1 MGKTIFITE
10 KPSVAQEYRK
20 VLKVNQQGKTN
31 GYIEGYSS
39 ALGKDVII
47 TWAVGHLIT
56 MGKPEEQNEEWKTWN
71 VKNLPMI
78 PDTYKYKPN
87 SATYDQYKV
96 VKEQYT
102 RKDIDA
108 IYYAGDSGREGIYIQ
123 ALIRNQI
130 FKTAP
135 KFDERVVWID
145 SYTEESI
152 LNGIKDAK
160 PYSAYQNMID
170 SGYER
175 ARRDWLIGMNFTEA
189 FTLKYGGY
197 KNVLNTGRVKTPTL
211 NLIVERQKEID
222 NFTKQDFYGV
232 TTDEKLNWKAT
243 KDSKFYESPLLYNE
257 NGFLKEADAKAL
269 IDDLDKDKR
278 LIVQDVKVQNKT
290 EYAPLLYNLADL
302 QNYCSKTYHISP
314 DNALKIAQSLYEK
327 KLTTYPRTD
336 ARVLSSAV
344 ATELKQKFGYNIP
357 KKYIDDSK
365 ITDHYAI
372 IPTFSKEGST
382 SGLNDLELKV
392 YNAIKKR
399 FEDTMKPPFVYDA
412 VSVEYRH
419 NNGERFFE
427 SFRIVKDKGYKDNLN
442 DLDDVANKPVPE
454 KGKIINVGSFDVRAM
469 ETKAPTPYTTGTL
482 IMAMEKAG
490 KFIEDEELRE
500 QIKTCGIGTSATRA
514 SIIEELQKQDF
525 ITVDKSQK
533 VAPTEKGK
541 ALIEIV
547 AQYDEALVNPLKTA
561 EMEQQLSDIADGKV
575 SVDTA
580 RSSFEDYVRSTTKSI
595 CNDEKKVSVAV
606 PTVQANKDASGKVR
620 EQHSYDCP
628 CCKKSLKQGK
638 FGYWCPKNDGGCGLS
653 LNYEAKNKEGK
664 LLYKLSDKDIAD
676 ICSKGQTGVKK
687 LKSPKTGNP
696 YEASLKINKETCR
709 LEFEFPQKDKKDYG
723 HDR

>member
-10 KPSVAQEYRK
+10 KPSVAQEYKK
-20 VLKVNQQGKTN
+20 VLKVSQSGKTN

-56 MGKPEEQNEEWKTWN
+56 MCKPEEQNEEWKSWN
-71 VKNLPMI
+71 LKNLPML
-78 PDTYKYKPN
+78 PETYKYKPN
-87 SATYDQYKV
+87 PQTYDQYKV

-123 ALIRNQI
+123 ALIRNQV
-130 FKTAP
+130 FKSAP
-135 KFDERVVWID
+135 KFDEKVVWID

-152 LNGIKDAK
+152 LNGIKNAK

-175 ARRDWLIGMNFTEA
+175 AKRDWGLGMNGTEA
-189 FTLKYGGY
+189 LTLVHGGY
-197 KNVLNTGRVKTPTL
+197 KNVINAGRVKTPTL
-211 NLIVERQKEID
+211 GMVVERQKEID
-222 NFTKQDFYGV
+222 NFTKTDFYGV
-232 TTDEKLNWKAT
+232 KADDNIFWKVTDK
-243 KDSKFYESPLLYNE
+243 SKFKDSPLLYNE
-257 NGFLKEADAKAL
+257 NGFLKESDAKAL
-269 IDDLDKDKR
+269 IAEFDKDKR
-278 LIVQDVKVQNKT
+278 LIVQDVKVNHKT

-314 DNALKIAQSLYEK
+314 DATLKIAQSLYEK

-344 ATELKQKFGYNIP
+344 AKELEQKFGWKIP
-357 KKYIDDSK
+357 SKYVDDSK

-382 SGLNDLELKV
+382 NDLNDLEVKV

-399 FEDTMKPPFVYDA
+399 FEDIMKPPFVYDA
-412 VSVEYRH
+412 VAVEYRH
-419 NNGERFFE
+419 NNNERLFE
-427 SFRIVKDKGYKDNLN
+427 NFRIVKDKGFKENLN
-442 DLDDVANKPVPE
+442 DLDDVANKPIPE
-454 KGKIINVGSFDVRAM
+454 KGTIINVNLFDVRAM
-469 ETKAPTPYTTGTL
+469 ETKAPSYYTTGTL

-514 SIIEELQKQDF
+514 SIIEELQKQGF

-533 VAPTEKGK
+533 VMPTDKGK
-541 ALIEIV
+541 ATIELISKI
-547 AQYDEALVNPLKTA
+547 DETLVSPLKTA
-561 EMEQQLSDIADGKV
+561 EMEQELSDIASGKLP
-575 SVDTA
+575 VDKARASFDEYIRKLVTKITSGEKTVDFKVPTSNTDSKGTA
-580 RSSFEDYVRSTTKSI
+580 RDSHPY
-595 CNDEKKVSVAV
+595 N
-606 PTVQANKDASGKVR
+606 
-620 EQHSYDCP
+620 CP
-628 CCKKSLKQGK
+628 CCSKPLKQGK
-638 FGYWCPKNDGGCGLS
+638 FGYWCPKNEDGCGLS

-664 LLYKLSDKDIAD
+664 TLYKLSDKDIKD
-676 ICSKGQTGVKK
+676 ICEKGQTAVKK
-687 LKSPKTGNP
+687 LTSPKTGNK
-696 YEASLKINKETCR
+696 YEASLKVNKDTCR
-709 LEFEFPQKDKKDYG
+709 LEFEFPQKEKDSYE
-723 HDR
+723 R